1 MKHIPRICY
10 FYWGAPVV
18 PYLRYMCFK
27 SFRKYNPDW
36 KVILYVPVKLTTT
49 QSWTTFENKQVF
61 NTIDYRDRLED
72 LGVYVCPFDME
83 SIGFSND
90 LPEVTKSDIIRLH
103 LLHTI
108 GGLWSD
114 SDILY
119 FRPLSYVI
127 HQTDHQAYF
136 CYRRGG
142 PTQEDILQ
150 NGPKYHSIG
159 FLAGAPGNKYF
170 KKLFE
175 TIPQPINMD
184 NYQACGS
191 PFYKTV
197 VADPEFAADP
207 FLFNFDINT
216 VYPTRAAY
224 NIFSDP
230 ASRFM
235 KEVVGNPITVG
246 IHWYCGAPISG
257 EYQNLVTEQTYHQ
270 YDNIVCWLLDKV
282 NRNVQV

>member
-1 MKHIPRICY
+1 MKHIPRIAF

-36 KVILYVPVKLTTT
+36 KVILYTPVKLTVT
-49 QSWTTFENKQVF
+49 QSWTTFENKQVYD
-61 NTIDYRDRLED
+61 TLDYQDRLED

-103 LLHTI
+103 LLSTV

-114 SDILY
+114 SDILF
-119 FRPLSYVI
+119 FRPLSHTI
-127 HQTDHQAYF
+127 HETDHRAYF

-142 PTQEDILQ
+142 PTQ
-150 NGPKYHSIG
+150 NGSDPKYHSIG
-159 FLAGAPGNKYF
+159 FLAGSPGNSYF
-170 KKLFE
+170 RRLFE
-175 TIPQPINMD
+175 GIPKPIDMT

-191 PFYKTV
+191 PYYKTKV
-197 VADPEFAADP
+197 SDPEFAADP
-207 FLFNFDINT
+207 LLFNFDINM
-216 VYPTRAAY
+216 VYPTRAAH
-224 NIFSDP
+224 NIFTDP
-230 ASRFM
+230 AGRFM
-235 KEVVGNPITVG
+235 QEVVKNPVTIG
-246 IHWYCGAPISG
+246 IHWYCGAPNSG
-257 EYQNLVTEQTYHQ
+257 RYQNLITEKTYTQ

-282 NRNVQV
+282 IRNVSI

>member
-1 MKHIPRICY
+1 MKNIPKIAF

-49 QSWTTFENKQVF
+49 QSWKTFENKQTF
-61 NTIDYRDRLED
+61 NTVDYGDRLED
-72 LGVYVCPFDME
+72 LGVHVCPFDME

-119 FRPLSYVI
+119 FRPLGHVLP
-127 HQTDHQAYF
+127 QTDHTAYF

-142 PTQEDILQ
+142 PTQEDIPR

-170 KKLFE
+170 KRLFE

-197 VADPEFAADP
+197 VADPELAADP
-207 FLFNFDINT
+207 FLFNFDVNT
-216 VYPTRAAY
+216 VYPSRAVPGMYHGAEY
-224 NIFSDP
+224 YSTLIQ
-230 ASRFM
+230 
-235 KEVVGNPITVG
+235 GCTIG
-246 IHWYCGAPISG
+246 WHWYCGHPEAG
-257 EYQNLVTEQTYHQ
+257 ELQNTMTERTCQQ
-270 YDNIVCWLLDKV
+270 YDNIMSWIIHRV
-282 NRNVQV
+282 NNNIAV